1 MLRYL
6 EIKSQLLEITDR
18 MQPGEKLMNRCTL
31 CKMLD
36 TTRTT
41 LDKAIRELVD
51 QGVLVSRKGSGT
63 FLSGG
68 LITPQKGIKN
78 WCVIVPNFENVYARL
93 VSGIE
98 SEARRRDVNVI
109 LCCSDDNF
117 SRQEHL
123 IHRLIAS
130 GADGFIIVPV
140 ITDSP
145 QENLKLYS
153 QLVNM
158 TIPFV
163 FCNRGI
169 EGINVPVV
177 SSNDSYGSY
186 IATKLLITRGYRK
199 IGFIASRK
207 YVTSIQRCHGY
218 MSALQEAGIQIDRR
232 LIFFP
237 PSAVAVDYTG
247 HVKRMI
253 EKEEADGFFCF
264 NYSVGADVAGTVEK
278 CGKKVSDDIGIIAY
292 DNGGPN
298 DIGGAALSTVGSRAG
313 EIGAKAAQVLG
324 RIISGDEPK
333 SDFDGYLFKPEITDR
348 QSCRGKKSP
357 TGGPVL

>member
-6 EIKSQLLEITDR
+6 EIKNQLLEITDK
-18 MQPGEKLMNRCTL
+18 MQPGEKLMNRNTL

-78 WCVIVPNFENVYARL
+78 WCVIVPNFEIIYARL

-98 SEARRRDVNVI
+98 SVARQHDVNVI

-145 QENLKLYS
+145 QDNLKLYS

-177 SSNDSYGSY
+177 SSNDFYGSY
-186 IATKLLITRGYRK
+186 IATKLLIDRGYRR
-199 IGFIASRK
+199 IGFVAPRK

-237 PSAVAVDYTG
+237 PTATAGDYIEP
-247 HVKRMI
+247 VKRMI
-253 EKEEADGFFCF
+253 EKEKADGFYCF
-264 NYSVGADVAGTVEK
+264 NYAVGVDVADTVEK
-278 CGKKVSDDIGIIAY
+278 CGKRVSDDIGIIAY
-292 DNGGPN
+292 SNGGPS
-298 DIGGAALSTVGSRAG
+298 DIGRASLSTVGAKAS

-333 SDFDGYLFKPEITDR
+333 SAFDGYLFMPEITER
-348 QSCRGKKSP
+348 QSCKGKTINK
-357 TGGPVL
+357 